1 MTGISTELRI
11 PDLWYDFYARLVP
24 GTAFV
29 AAVYV
34 FRLGAAAWPSTLQT
48 VILGL
53 AGYFTAIITQPISSR
68 VTGWIH
74 DLAAKVAGVE
84 RLFVRRSAR
93 ALDLGQQQILSKMH
107 GEATLFVQLSVFSV
121 ILIAHQ
127 ALLDNDGP
135 RWFWFALAAVA
146 FVLEALE
153 VAHRRIKR
161 AQDLTLASQG
171 CEGGGDAS

>member
-1 MTGISTELRI
+1 MIGISTELRI

-34 FRLGAAAWPSTLQT
+34 LRLGDAAWPCTLQT
-48 VILGL
+48 VILAL

-74 DLAAKVAGVE
+74 DLAATVAGVG
-84 RLFVRRSAR
+84 RLFVRQSAKT
-93 ALDLGQQQILSKMH
+93 LDLRQQQILSKMH

-127 ALLDNDGP
+127 ALLDHDGP
-135 RWFWFALAAVA
+135 PWFWFALAAVA

-161 AQDLTLASQG
+161 ARDL
-171 CEGGGDAS
+171 DAAGLTSSG